1 MVRREALIK
10 GLDDSVSQ
18 CCYEKDAII
27 NENGKLYFESI
38 DIETA
43 T

>member
-10 GLDDSVSQ
+10 EFDDSVSQ
-18 CCYEKDAII
+18 CCYEKEAVI

-38 DIETA
+38 DIELDP
-43 T
+43 